1 MKLRGRLAA
10 LAALLLSAAAVAV
23 DQTGSIEYRLGVGD
37 RLKVT
42 VFGHED
48 LSGEFAVSE
57 TGIASLPL
65 VGGLTLGGLT
75 VRQAERAILDAL
87 KPDYLLNPRVGV
99 EILNYRPFYILGEV
113 NDPGSYPYVNGMTVN
128 EAVAIGGG
136 FTHRAKKTQM
146 VVIRASDADK
156 SEQPVAVTDPVLP
169 GDVIKVLER
178 FF

>member
-1 MKLRGRLAA
+1 MTLRSLVAA
-10 LAALLLSAAAVAV
+10 LALFLLAPLVAQGQSDPV
-23 DQTGSIEYRLGVGD
+23 EYRLGPGD

-48 LSGEFAVSE
+48 LSGEFTVSE
-57 TGIASLPL
+57 TGAASLPL

-75 VRQAERAILDAL
+75 VREAERTILDAL
-87 KPDYLLNPRVGV
+87 RPDYLLNPKVGV
-99 EILNYRPFYILGEV
+99 EVLNYRPFYILGEI
-113 NDPGSYPYVNGMTVN
+113 NNPGSYPFVNGMTVN

-146 VVIRASDADK
+146 LVIRASDPDK
-156 SEQPVAVTDPVLP
+156 AEVPSLATDLVLP
-169 GDVIKVLER
+169 GDVVKVLER

>member
-1 MKLRGRLAA
+1 MVAPLLLAA
-10 LAALLLSAAAVAV
+10 TVAHG
-23 DQTGSIEYRLGVGD
+23 QAGSVEYRLGAGD

-48 LSGEFAVSE
+48 LSGEFTVSE
-57 TGIASLPL
+57 TGTASMPL
-65 VGGLTLGGLT
+65 VGGLAIGGLT
-75 VRQAERAILDAL
+75 VREAEQAILDAL
-87 KPDYLLNPRVGV
+87 RPDYLLEPRVGV
-99 EILNYRPFYILGEV
+99 EVLNYRPFYILGEV
-113 NDPGSYPYVNGMTVN
+113 NSPGSYPYVNGMTVN

-146 VVIRASDADK
+146 VVIRASDAAK
-156 SEQPVAVTDPVLP
+156 AETPVSVTDPVLP